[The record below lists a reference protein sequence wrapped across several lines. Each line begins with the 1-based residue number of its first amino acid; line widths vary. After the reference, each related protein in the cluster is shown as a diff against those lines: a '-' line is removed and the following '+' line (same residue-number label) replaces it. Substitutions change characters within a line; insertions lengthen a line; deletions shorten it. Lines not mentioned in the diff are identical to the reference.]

1 MLFSVIN
8 QWSGPPLP
16 PPKDL
21 NPMNNNNKGNGWEEP
36 SPTDHRR
43 NLLNYDDGTSLW
55 GNTQTRP
62 NVPGGKTSKL
72 LVYNNI
78 FVFLNLKK

>member
-8 QWSGPPLP
+8 QWSGPP

-21 NPMNNNNKGNGWEEP
+21 NPMNNNNKVNGWEEP

-55 GNTQTRP
+55 GNTHTRP
-62 NVPGGKTSKL
+62 NVPGGKTTKTIC
-72 LVYNNI
+72 VKFFI
-78 FVFLNLKK
+78 F

>member
-8 QWSGPPLP
+8 QWSGPP

-21 NPMNNNNKGNGWEEP
+21 NPMNNNKGNGWEEP
-36 SPTDHRR
+36 SPPTDHRR

-62 NVPGGKTSKL
+62 NVPGGKTTKCISVKS
-72 LVYNNI
+72 VI
-78 FVFLNLKK
+78 F